1 MKQRF
6 FLLLILTFQVL
17 LTCGQTVGFND
28 SVAVYFDEIRVNTSR
43 YRDLWNLD
51 LYGPVLLVNPVS
63 RKIYAN
69 YPDSDGILK
78 QQNSVYTGLLPK
90 NINIANTALRWNGTS
105 WAMIML
111 PLPENKHERLDLLSH
126 ELFHHS
132 QPALGFHMNNND
144 NNHLDQRE
152 GRIYLRLELEALR
165 QALLAST
172 NQEVH
177 DHIADAIFFRKTRY
191 SLFRSAESSE
201 NRMELNEGL
210 AAYTGIMMSGRNDE
224 ETIEYF
230 VQKLIEFQKWPTF
243 VRSFAYLTTPIYGF
257 ILNRTD
263 KGWNRLI
270 SDTTNLTDYFI
281 KSLSLTIPV
290 ILCPECLNQYRFE
303 EITNEEI
310 KREEENEQH

>member
-1 MKQRF
+1 
-6 FLLLILTFQVL
+6 
-17 LTCGQTVGFND
+17 
-28 SVAVYFDEIRVNTSR
+28 
-43 YRDLWNLD
+43 
-51 LYGPVLLVNPVS
+51 
-63 RKIYAN
+63 
-69 YPDSDGILK
+69 
-78 QQNSVYTGLLPK
+78 
-90 NINIANTALRWNGTS
+90 
-105 WAMIML
+105 
-111 PLPENKHERLDLLSH
+111 
-126 ELFHHS
+126 
-132 QPALGFHMNNND
+132 
-144 NNHLDQRE
+144 
-152 GRIYLRLELEALR
+152 LELEALR

-177 DHIADAIFFRKTRY
+177 DHLEDAIFFRKTRY

-201 NRMELNEGL
+201 NSMELNEGL

-310 KREEENEQH
+310 KREEEKEQH